1 MPRIWTTCWRT
12 RMRRKSMRMR
22 KKKSRQAQGKQASQ
36 AWTRHFMMTTRK
48 MITRRT
54 GENRRGKAMTRFTDS
69 PYEYMMAQKPSARQ
83 ARETGS
89 PSPPEKCRGCP
100 YGLGRPCVG
109 ICMKDLMSGMG
120 RKRRNHETDT

>member
-1 MPRIWTTCWRT
+1 M
-12 RMRRKSMRMR
+12 
-22 KKKSRQAQGKQASQ
+22 A
-36 AWTRHFMMTTRK
+36 
-48 MITRRT
+48 
-54 GENRRGKAMTRFTDS
+54 RFTDS

-89 PSPPEKCRGCP
+89 PSSLEKCRGCP